1 MISTLSGLRAK
12 MATRPI
18 SADNPKPALSGAG
31 SGSLPSDFNKRSG
44 EDPGFTL
51 LEIIIALSL
60 IAILVA
66 ASLPYLLDSFA
77 NSAGDRAADDI
88 AARVQDIRSR
98 ALELG
103 EKQQLC
109 ITAAGV
115 SGLPLPNGWHL
126 EVKGLNDSRFHTPSK
141 GQIWE
146 FASSG
151 ICEPLELLIR
161 DHDRQIIL
169 SFDALTAQLLHD
181 HE

>member
-1 MISTLSGLRAK
+1 
-12 MATRPI
+12 MATRPT
-18 SADNPKPALSGAG
+18 SADNPKPAFRGPG
-31 SGSLPSDFNKRSG
+31 SVTHPSCFPVKSEG
-44 EDPGFTL
+44 PAGFTV

-60 IAILVA
+60 IAILAA

-77 NSAGDRAADDI
+77 NSAGDRAADDL

-98 ALELG
+98 ALESG
-103 EKQQLC
+103 EKQQLG
-109 ITAAGV
+109 ITAAGI

-141 GQIWE
+141 AQTWE

-151 ICEPLELLIR
+151 ICEPLELRLS
-161 DHDRQIIL
+161 DHDRQITL